1 MISGSSNSKVQPNT
15 NNGDLRSAPVDVGV
29 DVGNRAL
36 IRVLIVDDQK
46 TARQAVKF
54 ILEAETDM
62 QVVGTASDGE
72 SCIEQVESLHP
83 DIVLI
88 DIEMPQING
97 IEATAIIS
105 EHFPDTKAIVLSIH
119 ESEEYF
125 SQSLAAGAKGYIL
138 KNAPSHQI
146 VNAIRSVYQGYSCFG
161 PGLLEKILVAQ
172 PDAQID
178 DDSDLDAAKQD
189 ETIPPFLPTAQVN
202 DFLPSISN
210 WLVFGGMS
218 VVIALVAAVPVSA
231 ILKYKTTVQA
241 QATVRPAGE
250 LRIVQAS
257 TQGRVKNIF
266 VKGGQV
272 VRKGEIIATIDDSS
286 LLTKQN
292 QLQDR
297 IGQQRLQLEKFN
309 AQISQIDSQIIA
321 EGDRNQ
327 ASVTAAQAEF
337 AGSRR
342 NYQDK
347 QTTAATEVREIQ
359 AKLKATEA
367 TLSAAKVKAA
377 RYQMVELEG
386 AISKDQVAEVELAVR
401 QQEQELAATQASLQR
416 ANAALN
422 PNRAEMAIA
431 QKRIAQEENSGRAAI
446 ASLQRE
452 KEAIVQQQIEANK
465 QLQQDRRELKQVKI
479 DLRQTTITA
488 TSDGTI
494 SQLKLRNSD
503 QTVQP
508 GEEVAQ
514 IVPSNAPLEIKAAV
528 SPSDVGK
535 LKQGQIVQMRVS
547 ACSYTDYGTL
557 KGTVKQISPDTIR
570 AQNNDLVN
578 DSSSG
583 ASQAQAFYE
592 VTISPANLTLGKGKN
607 QCLLQLG
614 MEGRAD
620 IITKEESVLKF
631 LLRKARLLVDV

>member
-1 MISGSSNSKVQPNT
+1 MLSESNSKVQPNG
-15 NNGDLRSAPVDVGV
+15 NNREFAP
-29 DVGNRAL
+29 
-36 IRVLIVDDQK
+36 IRVLIVDNQK

-54 ILEAETDM
+54 ILEAEADM
-62 QVVGTASDGE
+62 QVVGIASDGE

-88 DIEMPQING
+88 DIEIPQMNG

-105 EHFPDTKAIVLSIH
+105 NHFPDTKAIVLSIH

-138 KNAPSHQI
+138 KNAPAHEI
-146 VNAIRSVYQGYSCFG
+146 VNAIRSVDRGYSCFG

-178 DDSDLDAAKQD
+178 DDADLDAAKQD

-202 DFLPSISN
+202 EFLPSISN

-218 VVIALVAAVPVSA
+218 VVIALAAAVPVSA

-250 LRIVQAS
+250 LRLVQAS
-257 TQGRVKNIF
+257 TQGRVKKIL

-272 VRKGEIIATIDDSS
+272 VRKGEILATIDDSS
-286 LLTKQN
+286 LLTKLN

-297 IGQQRLQLEKFN
+297 IGQQRLQQEKFK
-309 AQISQIDSQIIA
+309 AQISQIDSQIVA
-321 EGDRNQ
+321 EGDRNR
-327 ASVTAAQAEF
+327 ATVSAAQAEF
-337 AGSRR
+337 SGSRR
-342 NYQDK
+342 NFQDK

-359 AKLKATEA
+359 AKLRATEA

-377 RYQMVELEG
+377 RYRMVEQEG

-416 ANAALN
+416 ASAALH

-431 QKRIAQEENSGRAAI
+431 ERRIAQEENSGKAAL
-446 ASLQRE
+446 AALQRE

-465 QLQQDRRELKQVKI
+465 QLQQDLHELQQVKI

-488 TSDGTI
+488 TSNGTI
-494 SQLKLRNSD
+494 SQLKLRNSE

-557 KGTVKQISPDTIR
+557 KGTISQISQDTIK
-570 AQNNDLVN
+570 AQNNDPAN
-578 DSSSG
+578 DSTQG
-583 ASQAQAFYE
+583 ASTAQTFYE

-607 QCLLQLG
+607 QCSLQLG

>member
-1 MISGSSNSKVQPNT
+1 
-15 NNGDLRSAPVDVGV
+15 
-29 DVGNRAL
+29 
-36 IRVLIVDDQK
+36 
-46 TARQAVKF
+46 
-54 ILEAETDM
+54 
-62 QVVGTASDGE
+62 
-72 SCIEQVESLHP
+72 
-83 DIVLI
+83 
-88 DIEMPQING
+88 
-97 IEATAIIS
+97 
-105 EHFPDTKAIVLSIH
+105 
-119 ESEEYF
+119 
-125 SQSLAAGAKGYIL
+125 
-138 KNAPSHQI
+138 
-146 VNAIRSVYQGYSCFG
+146 
-161 PGLLEKILVAQ
+161 
-172 PDAQID
+172 
-178 DDSDLDAAKQD
+178 
-189 ETIPPFLPTAQVN
+189 
-202 DFLPSISN
+202 
-210 WLVFGGMS
+210 MS

-257 TQGRVKNIF
+257 TQGRVKKIL

-272 VRKGEIIATIDDSS
+272 VRKGEILATIDDSS

-309 AQISQIDSQIIA
+309 AQISQIDSQIVA
-321 EGDRNQ
+321 EGDRNR
-327 ASVTAAQAEF
+327 ATVTAAQAEF

-347 QTTAATEVREIQ
+347 QTTAATEIREIQ

-367 TLSAAKVKAA
+367 TLSAVKVKAA
-377 RYQMVELEG
+377 RYRMVEQEG
-386 AISKDQVAEVELAVR
+386 AISKDQVAEAELAVR
-401 QQEQELAATQASLQR
+401 QQEQELAATKASLQR
-416 ANAALN
+416 ASVSLH
-422 PNRAEMAIA
+422 PNRAEIAIA
-431 QKRIAQEENSGRAAI
+431 ERRIAQEENSGRAAL

-452 KEAIVQQQIEANK
+452 KEALVQQQIEANK
-465 QLQQDRRELKQVKI
+465 QLQQDRRELQQVKI

-494 SQLKLRNSD
+494 SQLKLRNSE

-528 SPSDVGK
+528 SPSDMGK

-570 AQNNDLVN
+570 AQNNDPAN
-578 DSSSG
+578 DSSQG
-583 ASQAQAFYE
+583 ASKAEAFYE
-592 VTISPANLTLGKGKN
+592 VTISPANLTLGKGN
-607 QCLLQLG
+607 DRCSLQLG